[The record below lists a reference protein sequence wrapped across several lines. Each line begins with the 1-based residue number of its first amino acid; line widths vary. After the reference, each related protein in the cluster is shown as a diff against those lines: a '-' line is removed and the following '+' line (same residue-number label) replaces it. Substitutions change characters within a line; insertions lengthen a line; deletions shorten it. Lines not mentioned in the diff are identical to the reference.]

1 MAVWPTPRVPPM
13 PGAKVERRPWAV
25 AGSKRYGAATV
36 RDGAVI
42 SLDPAQGV
50 RFHFDFGQLS
60 WSRCAESESATIH
73 LNPVKHG
80 LVAAP
85 KAWPHSSFAEWVA
98 RDVYEPTWG
107 SGEMPELPVWAKLAE

>member
-1 MAVWPTPRVPPM
+1 MGRGNHTAIREGIPSHMSQCQRGLV
-13 PGAKVERRPWAV
+13 
-25 AGSKRYGAATV
+25 
-36 RDGAVI
+36 
-42 SLDPAQGV
+42 LDPAQGV

-85 KAWPHSSFAEWVA
+85 KAWPHSSFTEWVA

-107 SGEMPELPVWAKLAE
+107 LGEMPELPVWAKLAE

>member
-1 MAVWPTPRVPPM
+1 MRWRLIKEAFTKAYLKQYPP
-13 PGAKVERRPWAV
+13 PPANASRRKKGEPALWQRRFWEHLIKDDRDF
-25 AGSKRYGAATV
+25 AGHV
-36 RDGAVI
+36 D
-42 SLDPAQGV
+42 D
-50 RFHFDFGQLS
+50 
-60 WSRCAESESATIH
+60 IH